1 LGAENR
7 GVAKVNVLSD
17 EQADYEELYHTHQ
30 ARVVH
35 LCRLF
40 LEDVHE
46 AEDVAQEVFVKLL
59 HAHRTETRPISWGPW
74 LTRVTVNAC
83 RDRRRSGWWKWWRR
97 SHATN
102 RADAEVLS
110 DAPSP
115 SLTPEQAAL
124 GREAYRR
131 IWQAFR
137 ELPRRQQ
144 EVFALRY
151 LEELSTDEVADTLG
165 LSVGS
170 VKQHL
175 FRAVRRLRGT
185 IGGEL

>member
-1 LGAENR
+1 MGAENR
-7 GVAKVNVLSD
+7 GVAEVNVLPD
-17 EQADYEELYHTHQ
+17 ERADYEALYHTHHI
-30 ARVVH
+30 RVLR

-40 LEDVHE
+40 LEDAHE

-59 HAHRTETRPISWGPW
+59 HAYRAETRQISWGPW

-83 RDRRRSGWWKWWRR
+83 RDRRRSGWWKWWRSPR
-97 SHATN
+97 ATDHE
-102 RADAEVLS
+102 DARFLS
-110 DAPSP
+110 DAPSQ
-115 SLTPEQAAL
+115 SLSPEQAAL
-124 GREAYRR
+124 GREVYRR

-151 LEELSTDEVADTLG
+151 LEDLSTDEVADTLG

-185 IGGEL
+185 IGGDS